1 MRVPLLN
8 FEGAPG
14 VPLLVFEE
22 DPGSQG
28 PEVPGPGSWSHFYT
42 ITFGVNFIKKRL
54 QRRYCPVNI
63 SKFLRTP
70 ILKNIRERLYLK
82 QLF

>member
-28 PEVPGPGSWSHFYT
+28 PEVPGPGILVPLLHHNLWSQLYY
-42 ITFGVNFIKKRL
+42 KE
-54 QRRYCPVNI
+54 
-63 SKFLRTP
+63 TP
-70 ILKNIRERLYLK
+70 TQILSCEYFKIFKNTYFKEHTGTTLS
-82 QLF
+82 